1 MDKSGLTTMVQELLD
16 TWTLCTFT
24 QATSQK
30 KWHGQFWVILV
41 ELLTRK
47 KPFSYFFSEGDGL
60 ISHFVNLLDAQNL
73 LQILDPQVM
82 EEGGK
87 EVELLLLLA
96 ASCQRPT
103 QSLQESGELPSED
116 SPMLMKKCFFI
127 GFGEVCQQK
136 LINFRRPQTEIDRS

>member
-1 MDKSGLTTMVQELLD
+1 
-16 TWTLCTFT
+16 
-24 QATSQK
+24 
-30 KWHGQFWVILV
+30 
-41 ELLTRK
+41 
-47 KPFSYFFSEGDGL
+47 
-60 ISHFVNLLDAQNL
+60 LLDAQNL

-87 EVELLLLLA
+87 EVEELLLLA